1 MELVTT
7 LLGGSIL
14 GFVTTMLG
22 QMGKARAKQ
31 EEMKLLAMN
40 AQAELIQKARD
51 HGLKDKNFAWTR
63 RTIALIC
70 VIAIVAVPFAAPFF
84 GVPIMVSETQ
94 DGAFSIPFI
103 WNSTSEVIWTEVHGI
118 PLAPMYLHTL
128 AAIISF
134 YFGSSAAR

>member
-22 QMGKARAKQ
+22 QMSKARAKQ
-31 EEMKLLAMN
+31 EEMKLRAMN

-84 GVPIMVSETQ
+84 GVPIMVSEAQ

>member
-22 QMGKARAKQ
+22 QMGKARAEQ
-31 EEMKLLAMN
+31 EKMKLRAMN
-40 AQAELIQKARD
+40 AQAELVQKARE

>member
-1 MELVTT
+1 MELITT
-7 LLGGSIL
+7 LLGGSLL

-31 EEMKLLAMN
+31 QEMMLQAIN
-40 AQAELIQKARD
+40 AKAAIVDQARQ

-84 GVPIMVSETQ
+84 GVPIMVSETEQ
-94 DGAFSIPFI
+94 SGFSIPFI
-103 WNSTSEVIWTEVHGI
+103 WNSTSEVIWTEVQGI

>member
-1 MELVTT
+1 MELITT
-7 LLGGSIL
+7 LLGGSLL

-31 EEMKLLAMN
+31 QEMMLQAIN
-40 AQAELIQKARD
+40 AKAAIVDQARQ

-70 VIAIVAVPFAAPFF
+70 VVAIVAVPFAAPFF

-94 DGAFSIPFI
+94 DSAFSIPFI
-103 WNSTSEVIWTEVHGI
+103 WNSTSEVIWTEVQGV